1 MKIIDN
7 VIPPTLFTLL
17 ENRISSTNFPWY
29 YVPTSY
35 EGKVGKYSWS
45 HLALDGDIRLSGMT
59 DFLETLIIGALDIA
73 GDPANRLH
81 RIRLGLLTK
90 TSVNEINDPHVD
102 SEIQHKTGLIYL
114 NNSDGNTILYNEK
127 YDVTSGMTPYDY
139 FVKTLD
145 QTISIKESV
154 ESRKNRLLLFNGLHY
169 HSSTTPTNVD
179 RRITIN
185 FNYS

>member
-7 VIPPTLFTLL
+7 AVSPTLFKLL
-17 ENRISSTNFPWY
+17 ENRVGSTDFPWY
-29 YVPTSY
+29 YVSTSY
-35 EGKVGKYSWS
+35 MGKPGKYSWS
-45 HLALDGDIRLSGMT
+45 HLALDDNNRLSGFT
-59 DFLETLIIGALDIA
+59 DFLETVIIGALDKAEEPIT
-73 GDPANRLH
+73 NLH
-81 RIRLGLLTK
+81 RIRLGLLTA
-90 TSVNEINDPHVD
+90 TQIPQINDPHID
-102 SEIQHKTGLIYL
+102 RDCDHKTGLIYL

-127 YDVTSGMTPYDY
+127 YDVTSGMASYDY
-139 FVKTLD
+139 FVNKLEQMIT
-145 QTISIKESV
+145 IKESV

>member
-1 MKIIDN
+1 
-7 VIPPTLFTLL
+7 LL
-17 ENRISSTNFPWY
+17 
-29 YVPTSY
+29 
-35 EGKVGKYSWS
+35 
-45 HLALDGDIRLSGMT
+45 LDKAEEPI
-59 DFLETLIIGALDIA
+59 
-73 GDPANRLH
+73 NRLH

-90 TSVNEINDPHVD
+90 TATNQINDPHVD
-102 SEIQHKTGLIYL
+102 SHIQHKTGLIYL
-114 NNSDGNTILYNEK
+114 NDSNGNTILYNEK
-127 YDVTSGMTPYDY
+127 YDVTSGITPYDY